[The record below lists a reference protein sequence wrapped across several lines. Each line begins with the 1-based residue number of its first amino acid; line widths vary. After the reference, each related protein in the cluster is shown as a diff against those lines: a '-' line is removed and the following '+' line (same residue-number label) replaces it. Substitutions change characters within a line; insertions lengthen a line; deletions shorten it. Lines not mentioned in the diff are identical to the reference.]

1 MNVSFNG
8 FGENVATF
16 EMAANVEKGVPV
28 MITDNGKVSLS
39 TGPFCGVC
47 VGTRNGFAAVQLTGY
62 VRLPYTTA
70 PSIGYSKISVSG
82 GKITADNSTGR
93 EYLIVDL
100 DTTNKIAGIML

>member
-16 EMAANVEKGVPV
+16 EMAANVEKGFPV

-47 VGTRNGFAAVQLTGY
+47 VGTRNGF
-62 VRLPYTTA
+62 
-70 PSIGYSKISVSG
+70 KISVSG